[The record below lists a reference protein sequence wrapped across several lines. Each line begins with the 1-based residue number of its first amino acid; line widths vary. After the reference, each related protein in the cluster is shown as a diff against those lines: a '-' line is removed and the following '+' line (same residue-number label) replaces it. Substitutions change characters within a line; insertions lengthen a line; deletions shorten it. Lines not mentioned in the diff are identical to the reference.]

1 MARRRTR
8 TTDGTG
14 PSGPGA
20 TTSTRRTRRSG
31 RGAWKVLDRT
41 STVAAGL
48 LAREVAQRGWRITT
62 GRKAPASGRHPEVDT
77 REAVAWAIVGGA
89 VVELVKMLVSRWVT
103 GYWVRSTGNLPPGV
117 KPLKTTKEPVPDGG
131 PTPASS
137 RRSSRR
143 GR

>member
-1 MARRRTR
+1 MARRRTKH
-8 TTDGTG
+8 GK
-14 PSGPGA
+14 GA
-20 TTSTRRTRRSG
+20 PDPATAAKGRRGRRSG
-31 RGAWKVLDRT
+31 RGAWKVMDRT

-89 VVELVKMLVSRWVT
+89 VVELVKMLVSRWVAN
-103 GYWVRSTGNLPPGV
+103 YWVRSTGNLPPGI
-117 KPLKTTKEPVPDGG
+117 KPLKTTKEPAPGGG
-131 PTPASS
+131 PTPTGS